1 MLNKLLNA
9 VKKSTAVVR
18 NEKGAQAIE
27 YVGLVAIVVI
37 LIVALLP
44 LFGGDGDDSIAKML
58 VDKIKDFIGQ
68 IKL

>member
-1 MLNKLLNA
+1 ML
-9 VKKSTAVVR
+9 KKMLHFGRNSLAVVR

-58 VDKIKDFIGQ
+58 VDKIKEFINQ
-68 IKL
+68 IDI